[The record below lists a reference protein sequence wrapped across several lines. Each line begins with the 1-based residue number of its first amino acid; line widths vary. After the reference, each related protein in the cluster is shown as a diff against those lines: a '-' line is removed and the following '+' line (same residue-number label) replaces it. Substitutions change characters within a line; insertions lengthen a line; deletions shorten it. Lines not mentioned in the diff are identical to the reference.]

1 MSKKDKIDPLALV
14 AKLAEEEQKL
24 FDGTLLAPVV
34 DGARVRIRVQG
45 IIYELAVEE
54 KFEGWALLRMTQPGK
69 AQVIEAAP
77 PALIA
82 RYLQLFAR
90 VRLVLVQQFDAR
102 WFALS
107 ASDSDSRFRIMGPVP
122 LHLVQGAKSFD
133 TVYARF
139 DGSAFWFETV
149 DRRRDPAVS
158 RTLNDALKDK
168 IKPEEL
174 RCRGVVPQE
183 RLAYRMLW
191 LAKYGDD
198 AIIPADDVTRV
209 GTALKHAGAELLNFR
224 YQGNDRATVLFT
236 VDGTTRNVSI
246 RPSDL
251 TVLSAG
257 ICLSGRDGDFDLTS
271 LVSVFREAIQ
281 SGDDYE
287 G

>member
-1 MSKKDKIDPLALV
+1 MSKEDKFDPLALV
-14 AKLAEEEQKL
+14 SKLAEAEQKL
-24 FDGTLLAPVV
+24 FDGTFLAPVV
-34 DGARVRIRVQG
+34 DGARVRIRVHG

-54 KFEGWALLRMTQPGK
+54 KFEGWALLRITQPGK
-69 AQVIEAAP
+69 ARVIEAAP
-77 PALIA
+77 PTLVA
-82 RYLQLFAR
+82 RYLKLFAR

-102 WFALS
+102 WFALA
-107 ASDSDSRFRIMGPVP
+107 ASNSDSRFQITGPVP
-122 LHLVQGAKSFD
+122 LHLVQSAKSFD

-149 DRRRDPAVS
+149 DRRRDPAIS
-158 RTLNDALKDK
+158 RTLCDALKDK

-174 RCRGVVPQE
+174 RCRGAVPQE

-209 GTALKHAGAELLNFR
+209 GAALKHAGAELLNFT
-224 YQGNDRATVLFT
+224 YQGNDRATVQFT
-236 VDGTTRNVSI
+236 VDGTSRNVSI

-257 ICLSGRDGDFDLTS
+257 ICLSGQDGDFDLTS
-271 LVSVFREAIQ
+271 LVGVFRESIRD
-281 SGDDYE
+281 GDDY
-287 G
+287 

>member
-1 MSKKDKIDPLALV
+1 MSKEDKFDPLALV
-14 AKLAEEEQKL
+14 SKLAEAEQKL
-24 FDGTLLAPVV
+24 FDGTFLAPVV
-34 DGARVRIRVQG
+34 DGARVRIRVHG
-45 IIYELAVEE
+45 IIYELTVEE
-54 KFEGWALLRMTQPGK
+54 KFEGWALLRITKPGR
-69 AQVIEAAP
+69 ARVIEAAP
-77 PALIA
+77 PTLVA
-82 RYLQLFAR
+82 RYLKLFAR
-90 VRLVLVQQFDAR
+90 VRLILVQQFDAR
-102 WFALS
+102 WFALA
-107 ASDSDSRFRIMGPVP
+107 ASNSDSRFRITGPVP

-168 IKPEEL
+168 VKPEDL
-174 RCRGVVPQE
+174 HCRGVVPQE

-191 LAKYGDD
+191 LARYGDD

-209 GTALKHAGAELLNFR
+209 GTALKHAGAALVNFT

-257 ICLSGRDGDFDLTS
+257 ICLSDRDGDFDLTS
-271 LVSVFREAIQ
+271 LVGVFREAMR
-281 SGDDYE
+281 SGEEY
-287 G
+287 